1 MALWD
6 WATIHLLLFYVKKK
20 IRLGKNFRN
29 NISHNYKVFTFE
41 KLNRYTQMTI
51 STCNFPWVSS
61 LNHMCI
67 LMMV

>member
-1 MALWD
+1 MGLD
-6 WATIHLLLFYVKKK
+6 NNTSFVILREKKKK